1 MILTANCIAKLPKLY
16 SYYREQ
22 RFNIDL
28 SLCRPKELRRI
39 LSWRLWRQDKDQV
52 CSHTHTHTK
61 LLLTCPFTS
70 ETVFDALWLVFP
82 VLVCKADICCIIHNI
97 T

>member
-39 LSWRLWRQDKDQV
+39 LSWRL
-52 CSHTHTHTK
+52 
-61 LLLTCPFTS
+61 
-70 ETVFDALWLVFP
+70 
-82 VLVCKADICCIIHNI
+82 
-97 T
+97 